1 MPNVNNPL
9 QTIESRLISSF
20 MFNSKL
26 FDIYYLDKD
35 IFSIKE
41 YGIIFEEM
49 KNQYIKYHEVDYQKI
64 LQSFMNDNKMLDIV
78 CSINDNA
85 FSDHNIENDIKFIN
99 NEFRKRKMKELI
111 YDSKGNDFEEIISMI
126 EDIPNYYHNTRTG
139 EILTEEEIFNLVT
152 NEKSHLIFDLSFMKD
167 FEISFNTLN
176 TIGARTGKGKTAFS
190 LNLLLD
196 LGKKYRCLYFN
207 LENPKDVIYQ
217 RLIQIDS
224 RLTKNQIKEQKN
236 ENKVSDSIYRIRN
249 GLKIKLYD
257 SREASNI
264 ETIKRII
271 SEETR
276 NDFCIVFLDNINNID
291 TLRRFTN
298 LREKINHITKQLLN
312 IKASMNCVIFAL
324 AQLRRSDT
332 NSRPTEKDL
341 KESGSIEEDS
351 DNVFLLHDISD
362 DKTSINATYEL
373 ITPKSR
379 NDINRQKELIFK
391 KGYQIFEERPE

>member
-9 QTIESRLISSF
+9 QNIESRLISSF

-26 FDIYYLDKD
+26 FDIYYLDKY
-35 IFSIKE
+35 IFSIEE